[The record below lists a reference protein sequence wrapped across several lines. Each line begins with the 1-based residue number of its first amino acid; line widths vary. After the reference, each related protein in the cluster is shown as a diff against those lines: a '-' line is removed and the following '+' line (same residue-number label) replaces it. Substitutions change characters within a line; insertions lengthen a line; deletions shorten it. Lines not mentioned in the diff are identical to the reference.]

1 MRILFCCD
9 PLRSGVP
16 DEVYQREVKA
26 AERAGL
32 MYSLID
38 FDALMRENDVAR
50 AVRRV
55 GPLSAPE
62 PAIYRGWMLRPE
74 AYGRLEKALRQ
85 RNVILINDEQ
95 AYRHCHYLPES
106 YTAIRAYTPRTVWLY
121 SGREVDVNVIMEI
134 LRPFGNKPMIV
145 KDFVKSRKHE
155 WLDAC
160 YIPAANERA
169 EVERVVHNFVARQ
182 DEASWHEGL
191 VFREFVELE
200 PLAKHS
206 KSGMPLSREYRR
218 FYLDGRLIAET
229 PYWDEGV
236 YGKVRPPEGM
246 FQEVARNVKSRFFTM
261 DIARRKDGGWLIVEL
276 GDGQVAELP
285 QSVNVDEF
293 YHELASV

>member
-9 PLRSGVP
+9 PLQLREP
-16 DEVYQREVKA
+16 DEAYQREVNA

-38 FDALMRENDVAR
+38 FDAFTREDNVAR

-62 PAIYRGWMLRPE
+62 LTIYRGWMLRPE
-74 AYGRLEKALRQ
+74 VYGRLEKALRQ
-85 RNVILINDEQ
+85 RNVILLNDEQ

-106 YTAIRAYTPRTVWLY
+106 YTAIRAYTPSTVWLH
-121 SGREVDVNVIMEI
+121 SGRDVDMNVIMEI
-134 LRPFGNKPMIV
+134 LRPFGSKPVIV

-155 WLDAC
+155 WFDAC
-160 YIPAANERA
+160 YISAANERG
-169 EVERVVHNFVARQ
+169 EVERVVNNFVARQ

-191 VFREFVELE
+191 VFREFVQLE

-218 FYLDGRLIAET
+218 FYLDGRLIAEA

-236 YGKVRPPEGM
+236 YGNMRPPEEL
-246 FQEVARNVKSRFFTM
+246 FQEVVRNVKSRFFTM
-261 DIARRKDGGWLIVEL
+261 DIARRKNGDWLIVEL

-285 QSVNVDEF
+285 QSVDIDAF
-293 YHELASV
+293 YHELAGA